1 MNLNFNVNLGKTAAP
16 TSLPGAAPAAK
27 PAAAQATPG
36 LTITQATA
44 SPEDVSA
51 ASIPDSALTR
61 DDDLGLLISS
71 AFTLPAPP
79 MPNFP
84 TP

>member
-1 MNLNFNVNLGKTAAP
+1 MNLDFNVNHLGRTPAP
-16 TSLPGAAPAAK
+16 ASLPGAAPAK
-27 PAAAQATPG
+27 PAAAPSAPG
-36 LTITQATA
+36 LTITHATA
-44 SPEDVSA
+44 SPEDVAA

-61 DDDLGLLISS
+61 DDDLGLLVSS

-84 TP
+84 NA